1 MSLFSVADHRFMARA
16 LKLARHGLYTTDP
29 NPRVGCVIVRYDR
42 SAEGQVVGEGYH
54 LRAGE
59 PHAEVHALAA
69 AGELARG
76 ATAYVTLEPCSHTG
90 RTGPC
95 AVALAN
101 AGVGRVVVA
110 MGDPNPQVSGRGIEH
125 LRAAG
130 IEVHVGL
137 LEQDA
142 RALNPGFVSRMQSR
156 RPFVRLKMAMSLDGR
171 TAMGSGESQWI
182 TGPQARTQVQRLRAR
197 SSAILSGVESMIM
210 DDARLTLRPEQLA
223 LPQAEEIVRRQPLR
237 IILDSRLRLP
247 LAAACLRE
255 PGRTLIITTE
265 QHSPDKR
272 QRLEAAG
279 AEIQVLPSDAG
290 GRVELADMLRW
301 LADNEQVNELL
312 VETGATLAGALLDA
326 QLVDE
331 LQLFVAP
338 TLLGGDARPLFELPG
353 ITRMADQKRLVIKEF
368 RQVGQDWQI
377 IATPRVD

>member
-16 LKLARHGLYTTDP
+16 LKLARQGLYTTDP

-69 AGELARG
+69 AGEQARG

>member
-69 AGELARG
+69 AGEQARG

-142 RALNPGFVSRMQSR
+142 RALNPGFVLRMQSR
-156 RPFVRLKMAMSLDGR
+156 RPLVRLKMAMSLDGR

-223 LPQAEEIVRRQPLR
+223 LPQADEIVLRQPLR
-237 IILDSRLRLP
+237 VILDSRLRLP

-353 ITRMADQKRLVIKEF
+353 ITRMADQKRLVFKEF

-377 IATPRVD
+377 IATPRGD

>member
-16 LKLARHGLYTTDP
+16 LKLARQGLYTTDP

-69 AGELARG
+69 AGEQALG

-110 MGDPNPQVSGRGIEH
+110 MGDPNPQVSGRGIAH
-125 LRAAG
+125 LKAAG

-255 PGRTLIITTE
+255 PGRTLIITTD

-353 ITRMADQKRLVIKEF
+353 ITRMADQKRLVFKEF

-377 IATPRVD
+377 IATPRGD

>member
-69 AGELARG
+69 AGEQARG

-223 LPQAEEIVRRQPLR
+223 LPQAEEIVLRQPLR
-237 IILDSRLRLP
+237 VILDSRLRLP

-377 IATPRVD
+377 IATPRGD

>member
-69 AGELARG
+69 AGEQARG

-142 RALNPGFVSRMQSR
+142 RALNPGFVLRMQSR

-223 LPQAEEIVRRQPLR
+223 LPQAEEIVLRQPLR
-237 IILDSRLRLP
+237 VILDSRLRLP

-279 AEIQVLPSDAG
+279 AEIQVLPSDVG

-377 IATPRVD
+377 IATPRGD

>member
-16 LKLARHGLYTTDP
+16 LKLARQGLYTTDP

-69 AGELARG
+69 AGEQALG

-142 RALNPGFVSRMQSR
+142 RALNPGFVLRMQSR

>member
-69 AGELARG
+69 AGEQARG

-142 RALNPGFVSRMQSR
+142 RALNPGFVLRMQSR
-156 RPFVRLKMAMSLDGR
+156 RPLVRLKMAMSLDGR

-223 LPQAEEIVRRQPLR
+223 LPQADEIVLRQPLR
-237 IILDSRLRLP
+237 VILDSRLRLP